1 MCKDACNCERGRAN
15 IDRLF
20 CKCNHNS
27 IPEPSGYS
35 HGMATFYFL
44 TNLVSLCARGTVV
57 GREGGWSACSQASG
71 LMALTFSLFFIF
83 RISALKKQ
91 KSNDRTHQEELKSQ
105 SITVTFRGLPFLWWE
120 LPSRASGA
128 PLTRPIYATRKWPIY
143 MWDLCQVLTC
153 GRLANAKMGSSM
165 DKKEVNSSNFTFKN
179 LYKPLE
185 ACGPF

>member
-1 MCKDACNCERGRAN
+1 MCKDTCNCERGRAN

-91 KSNDRTHQEELKSQ
+91 ESND
-105 SITVTFRGLPFLWWE
+105 SIHHRNSVSGFLWWE
-120 LPSRASGA
+120 PPSRASGA
-128 PLTRPIYATRKWPIY
+128 PLARPIFGTSKWPIY
-143 MWDLCQVLTC
+143 VWHLCQVLTY

-165 DKKEVNSSNFTFKN
+165 DKKELNSSNFTFKN
-179 LYKPLE
+179 LCKPLE
-185 ACGPF
+185 VCRPF

>member
-35 HGMATFYFL
+35 RGMATFYFL

-91 KSNDRTHQEELKSQ
+91 ESNDRTHQEELESINHSHVSGFADSSGFYGGNCRAEPAVHHWPDQ
-105 SITVTFRGLPFLWWE
+105 S
-120 LPSRASGA
+120 
-128 PLTRPIYATRKWPIY
+128 
-143 MWDLCQVLTC
+143 M
-153 GRLANAKMGSSM
+153 
-165 DKKEVNSSNFTFKN
+165 
-179 LYKPLE
+179 PLE
-185 ACGPF
+185 NDQFICETCAKCLHVVDLPTPKWDPPWIKKK